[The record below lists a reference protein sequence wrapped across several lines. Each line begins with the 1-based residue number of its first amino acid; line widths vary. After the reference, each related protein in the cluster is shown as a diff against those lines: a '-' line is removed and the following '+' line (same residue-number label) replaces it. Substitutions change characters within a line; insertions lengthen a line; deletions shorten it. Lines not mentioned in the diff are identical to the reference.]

1 MRPLVGITAWR
12 RTLDTYYG
20 PDRLQTLS
28 TYYTDAVI
36 DAGMTPI
43 IYPAAQDP
51 AETERLVN
59 LVDGVVLSGGG
70 DVDPS
75 SYGAENTH
83 STANSPEVDTFE
95 LRVIEE
101 TMRQGKPLLAIC
113 RGLQI
118 MNVAFG
124 GTLNQE
130 VTEEGGV
137 HEPVTRDHVE
147 MEARRHTVTFTED
160 SLMSGIYGATEA
172 KVNTLHHQGVQRL
185 ADNLIAEGTTDDGLI
200 EAARYD
206 GDWWAVGVQWHPERM
221 DGEHRRLFDAFLDEI
236 RRSRET

>member
-28 TYYTDAVI
+28 TYYTEAVI

-51 AETERLVN
+51 EEAARLVN
-59 LVDGVVLSGGG
+59 LVDGVLLSGGG

-75 SYGAENTH
+75 TYGAENTH
-83 STANSPEVDTFE
+83 STANSPEVDDFE

-101 TMRQGKPLLAIC
+101 TMGQGKPLLAIC

-147 MEARRHTVTFTED
+147 MEARRHTVTFEEN
-160 SLMSGIYGATEA
+160 SLMSEIYGAAEA
-172 KVNTLHHQGVQRL
+172 KVNTLHHQGVERL
-185 ADNLIAEGTTDDGLI
+185 ADDLVAEGTTDDGLI

-221 DGEHRRLFDAFLDEI
+221 DGEHRKLFDAFLNEI
-236 RRSRET
+236 RRSREI